1 VFHVR
6 RSPAQEVGRR
16 GPASTLGQHRVLGD
30 RPHALTAER
39 RRLQVLEEPGA
50 RVQGHQGGFSEE
62 LLTAWRHRWPRLM
75 VRLHHNCII
84 QVLFV
89 LAQVTGVAACWE
101 ATQKAAK
108 RVA

>member
-1 VFHVR
+1 
-6 RSPAQEVGRR
+6 
-16 GPASTLGQHRVLGD
+16 
-30 RPHALTAER
+30 
-39 RRLQVLEEPGA
+39 
-50 RVQGHQGGFSEE
+50 
-62 LLTAWRHRWPRLM
+62 M

>member
-1 VFHVR
+1 
-6 RSPAQEVGRR
+6 
-16 GPASTLGQHRVLGD
+16 
-30 RPHALTAER
+30 
-39 RRLQVLEEPGA
+39 
-50 RVQGHQGGFSEE
+50 
-62 LLTAWRHRWPRLM
+62 M

-89 LAQVTGVAACWE
+89 LAQVTGVTACWE